1 MTITVGDRIQPS
13 TLVHMGDNGPEEID
27 IAKHISGKRVVI
39 FGLPG
44 AFTSTCSMAHLPSF
58 IRTHDAFLEKGIDE
72 VICIAVNDAHVMAKW
87 GEVSGATDAGITM
100 LADWSSA
107 FGQSIGLTFDAPA
120 VGFIQRI
127 SRCAMIVNDGVVE
140 VLQVEESRSTC
151 EMTAGETLL
160 DMV

>member
-1 MTITVGDRIQPS
+1 MPITIGDRIQPS

-44 AFTSTCSMAHLPSF
+44 AFTSTCSVAHLPSF

>member
-1 MTITVGDRIQPS
+1 MPITTGDRIQPS
-13 TLVHMGDNGPEEID
+13 TLLHMSETGPEVID
-27 IAKHISGKRVVI
+27 IARHIAGKRVVI

-72 VICIAVNDAHVMAKW
+72 IICISVNDVHVMSKW
-87 GEVSGATDAGITM
+87 GETTGATDAGITM

-107 FGQSIGLTFDAPA
+107 FGQSIGLTFDAPL

-140 VLQVEESRSTC
+140 VLQVEEGRGVC

-160 DMV
+160 EMV

>member
-13 TLVHMGDNGPEEID
+13 TVLHMGENGPEEID

-44 AFTSTCSMAHLPSF
+44 AYTSTCTMAHLPSF

-72 VICIAVNDAHVMAKW
+72 IICIAVNDVHVMDHWGNTTGAK
-87 GEVSGATDAGITM
+87 AAGITM

-107 FGQSIGLTFDAPA
+107 FGQSIGLTFDAPP
-120 VGFIQRI
+120 VGYIQRI
-127 SRCAMIVNDGVVE
+127 ARCAMIVNDGVVE
-140 VLQVEESRSTC
+140 VLQVEEGRGVC

-160 DMV
+160 EMV

>member
-1 MTITVGDRIQPS
+1 MPITTGDRIQSS
-13 TLVHMGDNGPEEID
+13 TVLHMGENGPEEID
-27 IAKHISGKRVVI
+27 IAAHIAGKKAVI

-72 VICIAVNDAHVMAKW
+72 IICVAVNDVHVMAKW
-87 GEVSGATDAGITM
+87 GETSGATEAGITM

-107 FGQSIGLTFDAPA
+107 FGQSIGLTFDAPP

-127 SRCAMIVNDGVVE
+127 ARCAMVVNDGVVE
-140 VLQVEESRSTC
+140 VLQLEEGRGVC

-160 DMV
+160 EMV

>member
-1 MTITVGDRIQPS
+1 MPITIGDRIQPS
-13 TLVHMGDNGPEEID
+13 TLLHMSDSGPEEID
-27 IAKHISGKRVVI
+27 IAKHIAGKRVVI

-44 AFTSTCSMAHLPSF
+44 AYTSTCTMAHLPSF

-72 VICIAVNDAHVMAKW
+72 IICVAVNDVFVMSHW
-87 GEVSGATDAGITM
+87 GEATGAIEAGITM

-120 VGFIQRI
+120 VGYIQRI

-140 VLQVEESRSTC
+140 VLQVEEARGTC

-160 DMV
+160 EML